1 MIRFVNVVAAA
12 LLCSLSAVAAAQT
25 KPDPPLLTAI
35 RAIRAIDN
43 HSHIPPAPS
52 RSMAAQ
58 QPQDLIGRTPFP
70 YPVRLRVDNPE
81 WMRAWNA
88 LYGLST
94 TTMSDGERT
103 AVHRRKRELM
113 TLHGDAWPAWVLDQ
127 TQIETALVNLPALG
141 AGQPLG
147 RFRWVPTAN
156 SLLYPFGGID
166 TDPEVGELE
175 RPATLETYV
184 TNVIASRVKRWRD
197 AGAVAIKLSIA
208 YSRALDFNEVPADIA
223 AAIYARHR
231 AGNTTPSAA
240 DYKQLQDFLLR
251 SLAREAGAHGLAV
264 HIHTG
269 IGADP
274 YFAISGSNPLL
285 LETVV
290 SDKTLR
296 ATKFVLIHGG
306 WPFDRQAGVML
317 IKPNVYADFSAQT
330 FLRSSRALSE
340 TLRAWLE
347 WYPEKVLFGSDAYP
361 DPSTPLSHWEEML
374 WLSNNTARVALAIAL
389 TGMMDDGQISRA
401 RALEIARMVLRENAM
416 KLYSLDTK

>member
-1 MIRFVNVVAAA
+1 MIRLTNVAAAA
-12 LLCSLSAVAAAQT
+12 LLASLPVIATAQT
-25 KPDPPLLTAI
+25 KPDPALLAEI

-43 HSHIPPAPS
+43 HSHIPPAPP

-58 QPQDLIGRTPFP
+58 PPQDLKGTTPFH

-81 WMRAWNA
+81 WMRAWSS
-88 LYGLST
+88 LYGVNT
-94 TTMSDGERT
+94 TTMSDAERS

-127 TQIETALVNLPALG
+127 TQIEMTLVNLPALG
-141 AGQPLG
+141 AGQLPR

-166 TDPEVGELE
+166 ADPEVGEIT
-175 RPATLETYV
+175 RPATLDSYMTA
-184 TNVIASRVKRWRD
+184 VIANRVKRWRD
-197 AGAVAIKLSIA
+197 AGAVAIKLSLA
-208 YSRALDFNEVPADIA
+208 YSRALDFDEVPADTA
-223 AAIYARHR
+223 AAIYLRHR
-231 AGNTTPSAA
+231 AGNTTPGAA
-240 DYKQLQDFLLR
+240 EYKQLQDFLLR
-251 SLAREAGAHGLAV
+251 SLAREAGAHGLPV

-274 YFAISGSNPLL
+274 YFAISGGNPLL
-285 LETVV
+285 LESVLN
-290 SDKTLR
+290 DKTLR
-296 ATKFVLIHGG
+296 TTQFVLIHGG
-306 WPFDRQAGVML
+306 WPFDRQAGAML

-330 FLRSSRALSE
+330 FLRSPRAVSE

-374 WLSNNTARVALAIAL
+374 WLSNDTAREALAIAL
-389 TGMMDDGQISRA
+389 TGMMEDRQISRE
-401 RALEIARMVLRENAM
+401 RALALARMVLRENAL
-416 KLYSLDTK
+416 KLYSLDAK

>member
-1 MIRFVNVVAAA
+1 MIRFGKVVAAA
-12 LLCSLSAVAAAQT
+12 LLYSFPLISAAQT
-25 KPDPPLLTAI
+25 RPDPALLTAI

-43 HSHIPPAPS
+43 HSHIPPAPPQ
-52 RSMAAQ
+52 SMSAQ
-58 QPQDLIGRTPFP
+58 QPRDLIGKTPFH

-94 TTMSDGERT
+94 TTMSNVERT
-103 AVHRRKRELM
+103 AVNRRKRQLM
-113 TLHGDAWPAWVLDQ
+113 KLHGDAWPAWLLDQ

-141 AGQPLG
+141 AGQPSP

-166 TDPEVGELE
+166 TDPEVGEVE
-175 RPATLETYV
+175 RPATLEMYV
-184 TNVIASRVKRWRD
+184 TNVIATSVKRWRD
-197 AGAVAIKLSIA
+197 AGAVAIKLSLA
-208 YSRALDFNEVPADIA
+208 YSRALDFNEVPADTA
-223 AAIYARHR
+223 TAIYARHR
-231 AGNTTPSAA
+231 AGNTTPNAG

-251 SLAREAGAHGLAV
+251 SLAREAGARGLAV

-274 YFAISGSNPLL
+274 YFAISGGNPLL
-285 LETVV
+285 LESVLN
-290 SDKTLR
+290 DKTLR
-296 ATKFVLIHGG
+296 TTNFVLIHGG

-330 FLRSSRALSE
+330 FLRSPRALSE

-374 WLSNNTARVALAIAL
+374 WLANDTAREALAIAL

-401 RALEIARMVLRENAM
+401 RALEIARMVLRENARR
-416 KLYSLDTK
+416 LYSLDTK